1 LLLWFGLGL
10 DVLLL
15 SLILDLFL
23 GFAAVIIVL
32 GDFDEC
38 LSDMLEMKGDG
49 DGNGDGD
56 GH

>member
-1 LLLWFGLGL
+1 M
-10 DVLLL
+10 LLL

-38 LSDMLEMKGDG
+38 LSDMLEKKGDG
-49 DGNGDGD
+49 DG
-56 GH
+56 H